1 MNAKRNAITTA
12 ARIIGRR
19 VPGPFR
25 ETGGT
30 PGERES
36 FRLEK
41 AARVYA
47 GLRQFRGTGA
57 REALERAAPVAL
69 RSDWPKGQYY
79 GPRGGAGQPWDS
91 HGTRLRWLEDTAA
104 AGFRFCGWSGEIA
117 RETGHWRSI
126 EHTGWFTRPDGWSGE
141 KLRGGVW
148 QLPARDGSA
157 RYVPGYAEFE
167 DRGEMNPGSAAL
179 ALWEMERGER
189 GDERDDS
196 ALWEAA
202 RVADGIAEAQA
213 EGEREYSEAA
223 DAGREA
229 AERIGEAEAA
239 RAAALAL
246 VSEMRALERDS
257 GRSAGIVR
265 ETALKAL
272 SDAREALETARR
284 ERESA
289 WRDCPGYLDSAWRD
303 GYAETAGRDGWNRF
317 ARPLR
322 ISRFNG
328 EAGNG
333 LIDPPAAP
341 VAGEAQQG
349 VAA

>member
-1 MNAKRNAITTA
+1 MNAKHNAIATA

-30 PGERES
+30 PGDREA

-47 GLRQFRGTGA
+47 GLRHFRGMGA

-69 RSDWPKGQYY
+69 RSDWPKGQFY
-79 GPRGGAGQPWDS
+79 GPRGGAGQPFDS
-91 HGTRLRWLEDTAA
+91 EGTRLRWLEDTAA
-104 AGFRFCGWSGEIA
+104 AGFRFCGWSDEIA
-117 RETGHWRSI
+117 RETGHGRSI
-126 EHTGWFTRPDGWSGE
+126 EHTGWFSRAGDWSGD

-167 DRGEMNPGSAAL
+167 GKGETNPGSAAL

-202 RVADGIAEAQA
+202 RAADGIAEAQA
-213 EGEREYSEAA
+213 ERERDYSEAM
-223 DAGREA
+223 DSGQQA
-229 AERIGEAEAA
+229 AERIGDAETA

-246 VSEMRALERDS
+246 VSEMRALERES
-257 GRSAGIVR
+257 GRPAGIVR
-265 ETALKAL
+265 ANALKAL

-284 ERESA
+284 KRESA
-289 WRDCPGYLDSAWRD
+289 WADCPGYLDSAWRD

-317 ARPLR
+317 ARGLR
-322 ISRFNG
+322 LARFNG

-333 LIDPPAAP
+333 LIDPPAAQVSA
-341 VAGEAQQG
+341 VAGEL
-349 VAA
+349 V